1 MAKDKDTMRCS
12 FCGRTSEE
20 VRKLVAGPNVYICD
34 ECVEVCGRIIA
45 DEVGGVEKED
55 VKLKELPTAREIKGQ
70 FDKNVNV
77 SYTNQTLPTNIKG

>member
-34 ECVEVCGRIIA
+34 ECVEVCERIIA
-45 DEVGGVEKED
+45 DELGAVETD
-55 VKLKELPTAREIKGQ
+55 DIST
-70 FDKNVNV
+70 
-77 SYTNQTLPTNIKG
+77 